1 MMVSISDN
9 IKKDFPLLQSKM
21 HGQELV
27 YLDNAATTQ
36 KPQVVLDKLL
46 AYYQND
52 NANVY
57 RGVYDLSQRATNAYA
72 QARKKVAQ
80 FLNAPKVEE
89 IIFTKGTTQSLN
101 FIAAGFG
108 MNNFQAGQE
117 IVLSCAEHHSN
128 LVPWQ
133 NLAKKKGLK
142 LVYIDLNTDG
152 SLDLKDA
159 DKKIGQ
165 KTALVAINHVSN
177 VLGTIND
184 VKSLANLAHK
194 NGALIAVDGAQ
205 AAPHMKVDLKNLD
218 LDFYAFS
225 GHKMLGPTGI
235 GVLWA
240 KSDLLDA
247 MTPLEFGGEMID
259 EVGLY
264 ETSYA
269 KAPYKF
275 EGGTPNI
282 AGAIGLGVAI
292 DYLTELG
299 MDNIQAYEEKLVTYL
314 INRLQ
319 EIEGLEIYGPK
330 KRVSG
335 IVSFNLKGL
344 HPHDL
349 ATVLDMQ
356 GIAVRAGHH
365 CAQPLMAWL
374 DVPACARASLYF
386 YNTKEDCDKLVTGII
401 KAKEFFENGF

>member
-1 MMVSISDN
+1 M
-9 IKKDFPLLQSKM
+9 
-21 HGQELV
+21 
-27 YLDNAATTQ
+27 
-36 KPQVVLDKLL
+36 KP
-46 AYYQND
+46 A
-52 NANVY
+52 
-57 RGVYDLSQRATNAYA
+57 
-72 QARKKVAQ
+72 
-80 FLNAPKVEE
+80 
-89 IIFTKGTTQSLN
+89 
-101 FIAAGFG
+101 
-108 MNNFQAGQE
+108 M
-117 IVLSCAEHHSN
+117 
-128 LVPWQ
+128 
-133 NLAKKKGLK
+133 LK
-142 LVYIDLNTDG
+142 L
-152 SLDLKDA
+152 
-159 DKKIGQ
+159 
-165 KTALVAINHVSN
+165 
-177 VLGTIND
+177 
-184 VKSLANLAHK
+184 
-194 NGALIAVDGAQ
+194 
-205 AAPHMKVDLKNLD
+205 
-218 LDFYAFS
+218 
-225 GHKMLGPTGI
+225 
-235 GVLWA
+235 
-240 KSDLLDA
+240 
-247 MTPLEFGGEMID
+247 
-259 EVGLY
+259 
-264 ETSYA
+264 
-269 KAPYKF
+269 PYKF